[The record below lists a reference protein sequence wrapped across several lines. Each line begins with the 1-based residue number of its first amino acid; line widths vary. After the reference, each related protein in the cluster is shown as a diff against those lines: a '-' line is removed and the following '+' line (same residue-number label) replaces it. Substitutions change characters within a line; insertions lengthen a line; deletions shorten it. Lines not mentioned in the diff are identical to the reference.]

1 MDEGKPAQRMS
12 AYLLVAAERHSPGWE
27 CDHHYSIALEQHLC
41 LIQECSFV
49 FRFDVLYHIVH
60 YDQIIFCNVGGHI
73 HLKEITAY
81 ECSLKSAVCKEFSGV
96 VYLAGRDVYSVY
108 LTPFFCKRNQVTSFS
123 TSNLKNKA
131 SRTQVFI

>member
-49 FRFDVLYHIVH
+49 FRHDVLYHIVH
-60 YDQIIFCNVGGHI
+60 YDQIIFCNVGGQI
-73 HLKEITAY
+73 HLKEITVLQKEPGY
-81 ECSLKSAVCKEFSGV
+81 LLLHIQSQEQGFQDSSL
-96 VYLAGRDVYSVY
+96 YM
-108 LTPFFCKRNQVTSFS
+108 T
-123 TSNLKNKA
+123 
-131 SRTQVFI
+131 